1 MAEFIWTKPK
11 EVAAQLIA
19 EGELRDA
26 EIAAKGEVNVERQ
39 TLWNWRQAPE
49 FAARVEEHLAKI
61 RAVCQRRAV
70 SFAERRVERLNRD
83 WLRMQRVIEERA
95 EDPRLAHVPGG
106 STGLIV
112 HNVKGVGRG
121 DDFQL
126 IDLYEVDT
134 GLLRELR
141 EHEKQAAQELGQWAD
156 KHEFSDARA
165 SEHRAKF
172 EAESDLI
179 YGSGDEAVP
188 GDGEGAG
195 VPEGP
200 VR

>member
-1 MAEFIWTKPK
+1 MAEFLWTKPK
-11 EVAAQLIA
+11 EIAAQLIA
-19 EGELRDA
+19 EGELKDA
-26 EIAAKGEVNVERQ
+26 EIAAKKEVNVERQ
-39 TLWNWRQAPE
+39 TLWNWRQVPE
-49 FAARVEEHLAKI
+49 FAARIEEHLAKI
-61 RAVCQRRAV
+61 RAVCQRRAI

-106 STGLIV
+106 TTGLIV

-141 EHEKQAAQELGQWAD
+141 ETEKQAAQELGQWVEHKALRNTD
-156 KHEFSDARA
+156 GEELESLSLQVENPVGPAPGDDA
-165 SEHRAKF
+165 
-172 EAESDLI
+172 LL
-179 YGSGDEAVP
+179 GDEV
-188 GDGEGAG
+188 GD
-195 VPEGP
+195 
-200 VR
+200 